1 LLKGRGVVGEGVE
14 REGWEIVVGNIHIFF
29 SLFPFSGHAL
39 NSF

>member
-1 LLKGRGVVGEGVE
+1 MGKGIE
-14 REGWEIVVGNIHIFF
+14 REGKTVVGNIHIYFF